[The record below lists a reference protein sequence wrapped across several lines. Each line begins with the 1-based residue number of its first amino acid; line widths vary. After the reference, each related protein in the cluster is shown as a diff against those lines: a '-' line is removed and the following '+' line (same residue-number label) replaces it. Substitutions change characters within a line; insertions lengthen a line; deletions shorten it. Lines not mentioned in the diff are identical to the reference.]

1 MVSLSLLEFK
11 QLMLILCNTQNF
23 EQLTV
28 DEFNLTVDHNR
39 CVNRFRLESI
49 IKVIAKFFIYL
60 EENTFYRTQ
69 SITGMIKECFEQVNI
84 LLLQS

>member
-1 MVSLSLLEFK
+1 MASLSLLEFK